1 MEGFLVLDD
10 SAPSIAIVE
19 DDDELAQWV
28 QDYLSSNGMRV
39 SIVDRGDLAVD
50 FIREHSPDLVLL
62 DIQLP
67 GKNGHDV
74 CREVREFY
82 TKPIL
87 VMTANNEELDEV
99 LGLELGADDFMA
111 KPVRPR
117 VLLARINAL
126 LRRSAAASQPE
137 SEVLEFGTL
146 SINCQTKTVQLSGE
160 NISLSTTEFEL
171 LRLLALNAGTV
182 MSRESL
188 VTQLRG
194 IEYDGLDR
202 TIDVRVSRVRKKLGD
217 ISAEPK
223 KIKTVWG
230 KGYLFVPNAW

>member
-1 MEGFLVLDD
+1 MAEAQ
-10 SAPSIAIVE
+10 APEIAIVE
-19 DDDELAQWV
+19 DDEELAQWIG
-28 QDYLSSNGMRV
+28 DFLANNGMRV
-39 SIVDRGDLAVD
+39 SVVHRGDIAVD
-50 FIREHSPDLVLL
+50 FIRQHVPDLVLL

-82 TKPIL
+82 AKPIL

-126 LRRSAAASQPE
+126 LRRSAAAQPQ
-137 SEVLEFGTL
+137 SEVMEFGSLTVD
-146 SINCQTKTVQLSGE
+146 CQTKTVTLAGE
-160 NISLSTTEFEL
+160 VISLSTTEFEL
-171 LRLLALNAGTV
+171 LRLLARNAGTV

-217 ISAEPK
+217 LSAEPK